1 MSIAALASVPAV
13 GVRRSV
19 TSATVEA
26 PEPVRATPRVTRE
39 LPVRNDLLDAM
50 NEALR
55 PDAQGGMGTDAASQP
70 VLRFAHALIGD
81 LRALPGGDSGRAPAW
96 GDLSQRLS
104 ALATAASQ
112 PVEAAPATPDIPD
125 QPNPLTSTTAAVHI
139 MKVPTSRLLEAF
151 VSMHRALGQQ
161 SDLQAG
167 DERKALADLAKQL
180 AGAVAPVGATAVKAG
195 AVLDV
200 KA

>member
-1 MSIAALASVPAV
+1 MSIAAVSPAPAV
-13 GVRRSV
+13 GVRRSA
-19 TSATVEA
+19 TSATVDA

-39 LPVRNDLLDAM
+39 LPVRSDLLDAM

-55 PDAQGGMGTDAASQP
+55 PSSEGGDAASQP
-70 VLRFAHALIGD
+70 VLRFAHALMGD
-81 LRALPGGDSGRAPAW
+81 LRALSGGGSDRAPAW

-104 ALATAASQ
+104 ALATAAAR
-112 PVEAAPATPDIPD
+112 PAEAVPAAPDIPD
-125 QPNPLTSTTAAVHI
+125 QPNPLTTTTAAVHI
-139 MKVPTSRLLEAF
+139 MKVPSSRLLEAF
-151 VSMHRALGQQ
+151 VAMHRALGQQ

-195 AVLDV
+195 SVVDV

>member
-1 MSIAALASVPAV
+1 MPIAAVSSAVAV
-13 GVRRSV
+13 GVRRSD

-26 PEPVRATPRVTRE
+26 PERVRATPRVTRE
-39 LPVRNDLLDAM
+39 LPVRSDLLDAM

-55 PDAQGGMGTDAASQP
+55 PSADGSDAASQP
-70 VLRFAHALIGD
+70 VLRFAHALMGD
-81 LRALPGGDSGRAPAW
+81 LKALSGGASDRAPAW

-104 ALATAASQ
+104 ALATAAAR
-112 PVEAAPATPDIPD
+112 PADAAPAAPDIPD
-125 QPNPLTSTTAAVHI
+125 QPNPLTTTTAAVHI
-139 MKVPTSRLLEAF
+139 MKVPSSRLLEAF
-151 VSMHRALGQQ
+151 VAMHRALGQQ

-195 AVLDV
+195 SVVDV
-200 KA
+200 RA

>member
-1 MSIAALASVPAV
+1 MSIAALAPAPAV
-13 GVRRSV
+13 GVRRSA

-39 LPVRNDLLDAM
+39 LPVRSDLLDAM

-55 PDAQGGMGTDAASQP
+55 PSAEGGVGSDEASQP
-70 VLRFAHALIGD
+70 VLRFAHALMGD
-81 LRALPGGDSGRAPAW
+81 LRALSGGESGRAPAW

-104 ALATAASQ
+104 ALATAAVQ
-112 PVEAAPATPDIPD
+112 PAEAVPPAPEIPE
-125 QPNPLTSTTAAVHI
+125 QPNPLTTTTAAVHI
-139 MKVPTSRLLEAF
+139 MKVPSSHLLEAF
-151 VSMHRALGQQ
+151 VAMHRALGQQ

-195 AVLDV
+195 SVVDV

>member
-13 GVRRSV
+13 GVRRSA
-19 TSATVEA
+19 TSATVDA
-26 PEPVRATPRVTRE
+26 PEPVRALPRVTRE
-39 LPVRNDLLDAM
+39 LPVRSDLLDAM

-55 PDAQGGMGTDAASQP
+55 PAAEGGMGTDGASQP
-70 VLRFAHALIGD
+70 VLRFAHALMSD
-81 LRALPGGDSGRAPAW
+81 LRALPGGQTSRTPAW

-104 ALATAASQ
+104 ALATAAAQ
-112 PVEAAPATPDIPD
+112 PVDTPPAAPEIPD

-151 VSMHRALGQQ
+151 VAMHRALGQQ

-180 AGAVAPVGATAVKAG
+180 AGAVAPVGATSVKAG